1 MIRIENLHKK
11 FGDLEVLKGIDA
23 EIGKGEVISII
34 GPSGCGK
41 STFLRCMNLL
51 EQPTSGRIFVGDEE
65 ITAPR
70 ADASKIR
77 RRMNMVFQSFNL
89 FNHLTVLENLTIGP
103 QQLLGKSEADA
114 RARAE
119 SLLHT
124 VGLAERMHH
133 LPDELSG
140 GQKQRVAIARCVA
153 MEPEVILF
161 DEPTSAL
168 DPTMVSEVLA
178 VIRNLA
184 SQGLTMLLVTHE
196 MAFAREASSRIF
208 FMHEG
213 RIHEQGPPA
222 EIFDRPSSPLTRAF
236 IQRVR
241 SHVVKVASA
250 EVDIFAIHG
259 GLERFC
265 ERHLIAREVAMRLDL
280 AAEEIIALLVPAID
294 RIGPFE
300 LIAEYSEV
308 ERTLSLSVTLPEGF
322 ENPFGDGSEAGDGG
336 EADGSGRALNLRVLK
351 HTSHTME
358 VTPGAGNY
366 TVRVRIRAEEDAPQ

>member
-1 MIRIENLHKK
+1 MIRIENLYKK
-11 FGDLEVLKGIDA
+11 FGDLEVLRGIDA
-23 EIGKGEVISII
+23 EIEKGEVISII

-51 EQPTSGRIFVGDEE
+51 EQPTGGRIFIGDAE
-65 ITAPR
+65 ITA
-70 ADASKIR
+70 AGTDAPKIR

-103 QQLLGKSEADA
+103 QQLMGKSVSEA
-114 RARAE
+114 RAHAE

-124 VGLAERMHH
+124 VGLTERMHH

-153 MEPEVILF
+153 MQPEVILF

-222 EIFDRPSSPLTRAF
+222 EIFDRPTSPLTRAF

-250 EVDIFAIHG
+250 ELDIYAIHG

-280 AAEEIIALLVPAID
+280 AAEEIIALLLPFID
-294 RIGPFE
+294 RIGPLE
-300 LIAEYSEV
+300 LITEYSEV
-308 ERTLSLSVTLPEGF
+308 DRTLALSVTLPEGF
-322 ENPFGDGSEAGDGG
+322 ENPLTNARDGDET
-336 EADGSGRALNLRVLK
+336 GRALNLRVLE
-351 HTSHTME
+351 HASHA
-358 VTPGAGNY
+358 VDVLPGSGAY
-366 TVRVRIRAEEDAPQ
+366 TVRVRIRAKEA